1 MDSVKNKDKPHR
13 SLLGPQVGT
22 DENGF
27 LIIKDKRLS
36 FFEVNTNISIL
47 VSIMEPPSDDKVG
60 DFC

>member
-13 SLLGPQVGT
+13 YLLVPQVGT

-27 LIIKDKRLS
+27 LIIKDNRLS
-36 FFEVNTNISIL
+36 FFKVNTNISIL

>member
-13 SLLGPQVGT
+13 YLLVPQVGT

-27 LIIKDKRLS
+27 LIIKDDRLS
-36 FFEVNTNISIL
+36 FFKVNTNISIL